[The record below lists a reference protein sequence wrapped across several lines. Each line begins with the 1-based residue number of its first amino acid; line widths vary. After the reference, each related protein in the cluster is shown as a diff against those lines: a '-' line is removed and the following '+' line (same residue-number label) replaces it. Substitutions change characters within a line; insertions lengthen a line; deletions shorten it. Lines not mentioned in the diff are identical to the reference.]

1 MADLVARVPVDARTV
16 VDLGSGP
23 GHLTPLLHARW
34 PDAAITGI
42 DASPAMV
49 APARR
54 DASAPSVRYALAGVR
69 SWALRSSS
77 SPCVKWWPSGETQ
90 SRIGTGPMR
99 ACDHSANPVSPCS
112 PTMSACTLVAATR
125 ALSAMRRRSREV
137 SSTVPD
143 EHWR

>member
-1 MADLVARVPVDARTV
+1 MP
-16 VDLGSGP
+16 S
-23 GHLTPLLHARW
+23 
-34 PDAAITGI
+34 IT
-42 DASPAMV
+42 
-49 APARR
+49 
-54 DASAPSVRYALAGVR
+54 RYAAWRTWSVI
-69 SWALRSSS
+69 SSS

-125 ALSAMRRRSREV
+125 ALSATRRRSREV

-143 EHWR
+143 EKTRDVGRPLICCAATVSTSHGLVTMQ